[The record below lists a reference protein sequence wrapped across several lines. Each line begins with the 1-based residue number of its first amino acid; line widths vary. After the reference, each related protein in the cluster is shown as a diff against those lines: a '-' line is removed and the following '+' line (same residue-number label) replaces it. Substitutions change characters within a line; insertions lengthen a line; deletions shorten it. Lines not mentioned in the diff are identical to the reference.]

1 MITFQDSFAKSLG
14 LRFEA
19 DAVWLTIRPD
29 LINDGGMFLGP
40 VSFALV
46 DYAMTA
52 ELLRVKTAEER
63 IATTHIAINFLA
75 SASEGQ
81 VCCRATLD
89 RRARR
94 VAFLSA
100 QVEHADGRL
109 LATAIGTFA
118 ISW

>member
-1 MITFQDSFAKSLG
+1 MIAFRDSFAKGLG

-19 DAVWLTIRPD
+19 DAVRLAIRPD

-52 ELLRVKTAEER
+52 ELLRAKAAQER

-75 SASEGQ
+75 SASAGE
-81 VCCRATLD
+81 VTCRATLD

-100 QVEHADGRL
+100 RVEHEDGRV

-118 ISW
+118 IS